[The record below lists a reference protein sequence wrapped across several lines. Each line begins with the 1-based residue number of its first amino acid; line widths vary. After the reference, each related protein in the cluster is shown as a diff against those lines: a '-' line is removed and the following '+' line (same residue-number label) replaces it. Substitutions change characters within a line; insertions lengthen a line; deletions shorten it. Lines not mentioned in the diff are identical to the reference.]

1 MSKRLFVLVSLVI
14 AASML
19 LAACGGA
26 ATAAP
31 TSMPAPTTA
40 PTTAPAP
47 TTASAASSAPAATAA
62 MPAATA
68 AAVPTWTGAPVATLK
83 IVSDEPMTGASLTQT
98 QTIVNAEQLRLAE
111 ANNVA
116 CGGKYT
122 LAYEI
127 DDDPRAMYFKQAKYG
142 MFVRMALMLKLLGVE

>member
-31 TSMPAPTTA
+31 QRCPPLHQDRHRLHL
-40 PTTAPAP
+40 PRLQHQLVRLQP
-47 TTASAASSAPAATAA
+47 
-62 MPAATA
+62 
-68 AAVPTWTGAPVATLK
+68 LK
-83 IVSDEPMTGASLTQT
+83 IVSDLPMTGASLTQT

-127 DDDPRAMYFKQAKYG
+127 DDEPQPATGAWDGATETQNATKPQPI
-142 MFVRMALMLKLLGVE
+142 KL